1 MLFITNREKHMV
13 IIYIFP
19 VKEKNE
25 VLLDDAQSAAIIAN
39 ACLLATLTGIIPL
52 NPNVSWVERVS

>member
-1 MLFITNREKHMV
+1 MV

-25 VLLDDAQSAAIIAN
+25 VLLDAAQSAAIIAN
-39 ACLLATLTGIIPL
+39 AFLLATLTGIIPL